1 MDDGPRHWQSAFQ
14 RRRQPAP
21 GRNFLLTAAKP
32 LLYAFASKPGCIPP
46 GEPTNLPMK
55 RILLS
60 FAACL
65 SLAASASAGHEM
77 ATSGKD
83 YKNPVPPCFQ
93 DQELQLDV
101 FGLYGWTAQ
110 GNHDDGFGGG
120 LGVNYFFLRN
130 LGVGIDGSL
139 RDADPE
145 SWTASVSLIVRFP
158 IEGDSL
164 CLAPYLLAGG
174 GLQWGFA
181 NPDGEFHAGGG
192 LEFRCPQGFGV
203 FAEGRYYWAGHNDQ
217 IQARVGFRVLF

>member
-1 MDDGPRHWQSAFQ
+1 
-14 RRRQPAP
+14 
-21 GRNFLLTAAKP
+21 
-32 LLYAFASKPGCIPP
+32 
-46 GEPTNLPMK
+46 MK

-77 ATSGKD
+77 ASSGGKD

-120 LGVNYFFLRN
+120 LGMNYFFLRN
-130 LGVGIDGSL
+130 LGVGVDGSL
-139 RDADPE
+139 RDAD
-145 SWTASVSLIVRFP
+145 SALWTASVSLIVRFP

-164 CLAPYLLAGG
+164 CLAPYILAGG
-174 GLQWGFA
+174 GVQTNGSI
-181 NPDGEFHAGGG
+181 DGAFHAGGG
-192 LEFRCPQGFGV
+192 LEFRCPEGYGMFV
-203 FAEGRYYWAGHNDQ
+203 EGRYFWAGHNDQ

>member
-1 MDDGPRHWQSAFQ
+1 
-14 RRRQPAP
+14 
-21 GRNFLLTAAKP
+21 
-32 LLYAFASKPGCIPP
+32 
-46 GEPTNLPMK
+46 MK

-77 ATSGKD
+77 VSSGKD

-120 LGVNYFFLRN
+120 LGVNYFFMRN
-130 LGVGIDGSL
+130 LGVGVDGSV
-139 RDADPE
+139 RDAD
-145 SWTASVSLIVRFP
+145 SALWTASVSLIVRFP

-164 CLAPYLLAGG
+164 CLAPYILAGG
-174 GLQWGFA
+174 GVQTNGSI
-181 NPDGEFHAGGG
+181 DGEFHAGTG

-217 IQARVGFRVLF
+217 IQARLGFRVLF